1 MKKLSV
7 LLASAFLLGLV
18 FQSCNNG
25 KTYAEMKEDEKEAI
39 QRFIDKQDISVI
51 SFNQFAEQDS
61 VTNVDKNEYVL
72 FSESGVY
79 MQVIERGKGE
89 VMTDGRHEM
98 LVRFTETRIDEG
110 GVIDTLAYNV
120 GTPYPDVMQVTKSGN
135 NYSATF
141 TEGTMYNYYSTPYV
155 PTAWLIPFDYLRV
168 GRDIPARSKIRLIVP
183 HSEGTSTATTSVYPC
198 YYEITYQ
205 LAR

>member
-39 QRFIDKQDISVI
+39 RRFIEKQDISVI
-51 SFNQFAEQDS
+51 SSNQFFEQDS
-61 VTNVDKNEYVL
+61 ITNVDKNEYAL

-79 MQVIERGKGE
+79 MQVLDRGKGE
-89 VMTDGRHEM
+89 AMTDGRYNILIRYMEA
-98 LVRFTETRIDEG
+98 RINEEG
-110 GVIDTLAYNV
+110 ELDTLSYNT
-120 GTPYPDVMQVTKSGN
+120 GTPYPDEMKLTKSGKS
-135 NYSATF
+135 YSATF
-141 TEGTMYNYYSTPYV
+141 VNGTMYSYYSVAYV
-155 PTAWLIPFDYLRV
+155 PTGWLVPFEYLRV
-168 GRDIPARSKIRLIVP
+168 GRETPARSKIKLIVP
-183 HSEGTSTATTSVYPC
+183 HSEGTQTAAGSVYPC

-205 LAR
+205 LAP